1 MVLYG
6 YWREHCLSLK
16 SGQIAIPK
24 LVNEKYMLLSVIVP
38 LYNSEPYIRKCLD
51 SLLHQDIP
59 HSQYEIICVND
70 ESPDNSYQLVQEE
83 YTSKY
88 ENIHLFSQKNQG
100 TSGARNTGI
109 KKSHG
114 KYLAFI
120 DPDDYVQEN
129 VFGQLIQR
137 MDCDNLDILRFA
149 YTMVD
154 EQYKVLPMPKNVIP
168 VSSFS
173 DKVDDG
179 KSFLCNELGY
189 SCFCWAYFY
198 KASLIK
204 DKQLYFSPGVYLDD
218 TDWLPFVL
226 YHAKRVSS
234 IPISVNFYLIR
245 EGSLIHGK
253 NQEALRKKIEGS
265 FQMIDILKNR
275 RCEVTETKV
284 KEWYKGMESFL
295 VFSMLKDI
303 FSSLYAERK
312 AYLEKLKE
320 KKVFPLRY
328 VGETA
333 KSKLSLFLINIS
345 PTLFSYFYRNFF

>member
-1 MVLYG
+1 
-6 YWREHCLSLK
+6 
-16 SGQIAIPK
+16 
-24 LVNEKYMLLSVIVP
+24 MLLSVIVP

-51 SLLHQDIP
+51 SILHQDIP
-59 HSQYEIICVND
+59 HSEYEIICVND
-70 ESPDNSYQLVQEE
+70 ESPDNSYQLVQDE
-83 YTSKY
+83 YVSKY
-88 ENIHLFSQKNQG
+88 KNIRLFSQKNQG

-109 KKSHG
+109 RESRG

-129 VFGQLIQR
+129 VFAQILRKMETDQ
-137 MDCDNLDILRFA
+137 LDIVRFA

-168 VSSFS
+168 ISSFS

-204 DKQLYFSPGVYLDD
+204 DNNLYFSPGVYLDD

-226 YHAKRVSS
+226 CHAQKVSS
-234 IPISVNFYLIR
+234 IPIKVNFYLIR
-245 EGSLIHGK
+245 EGSLMHVK
-253 NQEALRKKIEGS
+253 NKDALRRKIEGS
-265 FQMIDILKNR
+265 FQMIDILQH
-275 RCEVTETKV
+275 RCSDITEEKV
-284 KEWYKGMESFL
+284 KSWYKGMESFL

-303 FSSLYAERK
+303 SVSLYEERET
-312 AYLEKLKE
+312 YLKRLTE
-320 KKVFPLRY
+320 KKVFPLKY
-328 VGETA
+328 VGKTA
-333 KSKLSLFLINIS
+333 KSKLSVYFINIS
-345 PTLFSYFYRNFF
+345 PKLFCYFNYKITK